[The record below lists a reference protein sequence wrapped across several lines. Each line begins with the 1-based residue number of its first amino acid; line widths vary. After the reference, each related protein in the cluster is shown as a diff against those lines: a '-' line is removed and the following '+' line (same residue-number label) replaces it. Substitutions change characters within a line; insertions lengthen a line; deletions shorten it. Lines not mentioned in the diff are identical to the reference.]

1 MSHWILGAGNCLF
14 IWSIKIIDNMYCAI
28 IVGVDFEKA
37 EKEADMNIARIPPSI
52 STGAASNRAD
62 ATAVKRALRSLAGG
76 VSVITAGRGDDRTGA
91 TVTSATGLSMDPPTM
106 IVNINKS
113 SSSWPVIQRHGHFC
127 VNVLSDAQQEIAN
140 RFAGVG
146 GVKGA
151 DRYQGAQWT
160 TLLSGAPVLTD
171 ALAAIDCEVE
181 EVIERHSHA
190 IILGRALAVL
200 WADGESLVYH
210 NGVYGRVA
218 RAG

>member
-1 MSHWILGAGNCLF
+1 LTIWILNL
-14 IWSIKIIDNMYCAI
+14 SSPVR
-28 IVGVDFEKA
+28 IVDAQKEFE
-37 EKEADMNIARIPPSI
+37 MNIA
-52 STGAASNRAD
+52 STLPLAGASGTQHQAD
-62 ATAVKRALRSLAGG
+62 AAAVKRALRALAGG

-127 VNVLSDAQQEIAN
+127 VNILADGQQDVAN
-140 RFAGVG
+140 RFAGIG
-146 GVKGA
+146 GVKGVA
-151 DRYQGAQWT
+151 RYEGASWT
-160 TLLSGAPVLTD
+160 TLVSGAPVLVD

-200 WADGESLVYH
+200 SGDGESLVYH
-210 NGVYGRVA
+210 NGGYGRVL
-218 RAG
+218 R